1 MVARTIAMRPT
12 MRIPTA
18 LILSLGLAAP
28 AAAQTVLSEVS
39 GNWAGTSNGGVNFRA
54 ELSWTPGEEANRL
67 RIWSGYDGPATN
79 LDFENPAISLGAFAT
94 RQELEVLDTGD
105 GSILQVITEF
115 ADEEA
120 EGRVVLQLQF
130 IDFQY
135 TVVGYHFQELFYNAP
150 NEPVPYECVLDLWNG
165 TATVDGQTRDLPP
178 MGSEALNASG
188 WTFSAAFDRG
198 YCPR

>member
-1 MVARTIAMRPT
+1 MHVFPSL
-12 MRIPTA
+12 A
-18 LILSLGLAAP
+18 LAVTLALP
-28 AAAQTVLSEVS
+28 AAAETVLSEAS
-39 GNWAGTSNGGVNFRA
+39 GNWAGSSGQGVNFRA

-94 RQELEVLDTGD
+94 RQALEVLDTGT
-105 GSILQVITEF
+105 GSILQVVTEF

-120 EGRVVLQLQF
+120 EGRVVVQIQF

-135 TVVGYHFQELFYNAP
+135 TVVGYAFQELGYDHSDPANP
-150 NEPVPYECVLDLWNG
+150 LPYACELDLVNG
-165 TATVDGQTRDLPP
+165 TATVDGRTSDLPP
-178 MGSEALNASG
+178 MASDALNASD

-198 YCPR
+198 WCPRG